1 MNLFCTC
8 NGWNRQK
15 VAFFNYLKKISK
27 LGLTP
32 WTKVIMGG
40 KYLVWD
46 GNENFRGFCGFLAQ
60 IHDIFP
66 KFPKFLTICDIL
78 DGVDT
83 LFL

>member
-1 MNLFCTC
+1 
-8 NGWNRQK
+8 
-15 VAFFNYLKKISK
+15 
-27 LGLTP
+27 
-32 WTKVIMGG
+32 MGG

-83 LFL
+83 LFLKHQFASTMDNKLK